1 MEKEIHKKQNLA
13 WNRAWEK
20 RFGDGSII
28 EAEEV
33 AFGHGRA
40 LAGEMLSARVSFM
53 VIPRGIVFCGGTPT
67 GVLAWLIKSKYAIS
81 CAAIEEENSSML
93 FLKDVDFIEL
103 YVASLSFTERVA
115 ELYRYSPRVYPIYHR
130 KKELSHTNMRFEDA
144 LRFKVEDF
152 PEYVREGDIFCR
164 VREGKYLEDLGGSRL
179 LNGEFSAF
187 IFVYPDGTVHKET
200 HSLETLYDR
209 FLTGKLSCCLTGK
222 SVFAFHR
229 FEYRKFIESKE
240 YIFASSRNRITGSD
254 CGLKVT
260 RKDDPYKGAVV
271 LIDFNDRNNGVCRVL
286 DDIDFVEI
294 SKLSNDI
301 KVLDLS
307 DCWHL
312 RGVSVN
318 LYNHYGFT
326 LIYPDSKNYRA
337 GKFILNKCDK
347 VNIVGEVRVE
357 DLIVYDS
364 EFTDELSVK
373 LIPKGF
379 QNIITGTQCVFN
391 EVTGLKRVSISSNE
405 ETAYDYS
412 YSVTV
417 EVAEASIEEL
427 HIEFK
432 QDNCELELRVNKC
445 PALRKVFLCC
455 AGTVELMNILALLSN
470 NKGLTL
476 VAIRCGSLR
485 LWKDELAKLESA
497 KKLFSR
503 GVSII
508 ADRLVLRDASVTN
521 GRYESAEL
529 GFESLPKSVR
539 GVIVKSKGEQ

>member
-1 MEKEIHKKQNLA
+1 MEKGIHKKQNLA
-13 WNRAWEK
+13 WNQAWQK
-20 RFGDGSII
+20 RFGDGSVI
-28 EAEEV
+28 EAEEI
-33 AFGHGRA
+33 AFGQGRA
-40 LAGEMLSARVSFM
+40 LVKEMLSAQVSFT
-53 VIPRGIVFCGGTPT
+53 VIPRGLVFFGGAPI
-67 GVLAWLIKSKYAIS
+67 GVLAWLIKSEYAIS
-81 CAAIEEENSSML
+81 CEAIEEENSSML

-130 KKELSHTNMRFEDA
+130 KKDISYENTSFEDA
-144 LRFKVEDF
+144 LRFKVDDF

-164 VREGKYLEDLGGSRL
+164 VKEGKYLEDLGGSRL

-240 YIFASSRNRITGSD
+240 YILASSRNRITGAD

-260 RKDDPYKGAVV
+260 RKDDTNKGAVV

-286 DDIDFVEI
+286 DDVDFVEI

-312 RGVSVN
+312 RGVAVS

-326 LIYPDSKNYRA
+326 LIYPDSKNYMV
-337 GKFILNKCDK
+337 GNLTLDKCGM
-347 VNIVGEVRVE
+347 VNIKGEVRVKN
-357 DLIVYDS
+357 LTVYES

-373 LIPKGF
+373 LIPDGYK
-379 QNIITGTQCVFN
+379 NTKALNRCIFN
-391 EVTGLKRVSISSNE
+391 EVTGLKRVFISSNE
-405 ETAYDYS
+405 ETVYDYS
-412 YSVTV
+412 YSIKV
-417 EVAEASIEEL
+417 ELSEASIEEL
-427 HIEFK
+427 FIEFK
-432 QDNCELELRVNKC
+432 QDNCELNLKVNKC
-445 PALRKVFLCC
+445 PALRKVSLRC
-455 AGTVELMNILALLSN
+455 AGAVELSEISFLLSN
-470 NKGLTL
+470 NKGLTS
-476 VAIRCGSLR
+476 VGIRCGSLR

-497 KKLFSR
+497 QKLFSR

-529 GFESLPKSVR
+529 GFENLPKSVR
-539 GVIVKSKGEQ
+539 GVIVKSKDEQ